1 MGPLIICN
9 AVEVILRVYEAKR
22 PVKGS
27 EVVDGGG
34 QGVPGSQEGACRGSY
49 GAIRLV

>member
-1 MGPLIICN
+1 MGPLMICN

-27 EVVDGGG
+27 KVVDGGAG
-34 QGVPGSQEGACRGSY
+34 GPRESRGHS
-49 GAIRLV
+49 GRI

>member
-1 MGPLIICN
+1 MICN

-27 EVVDGGG
+27 EVVDWGG
-34 QGVPGSQEGACRGSY
+34 PGGPRESRGACRGSY

>member
-1 MGPLIICN
+1 MGPLMICN

-27 EVVDGGG
+27 EVVDG
-34 QGVPGSQEGACRGSY
+34 V
-49 GAIRLV
+49 LVFFCV